1 MRMSYP
7 KLITGLLTACVMAVG
22 AGCSSTSTPESA
34 ASPATAPAT
43 SPSTASS
50 APVPSSEPI
59 PVVASTNVWGDV
71 VSAVGGDHVKVTSI
85 ISNPDADPHSYE
97 ANATT
102 ALELSRAVVVIENGG
117 GYDDFVDT
125 MLTSSKNTGVTK
137 LNAVDISGKK
147 AAAGA
152 ELNEH
157 VWYDFP
163 TVAKVADQI
172 ALALGKADSANA
184 ATFTANAASFTAT
197 LTTLEKTEATI
208 ATTVKGKGAAIT
220 EPVPLYM
227 LTACGIVNKTP
238 PEFSEAIEAG
248 TDVSPRV
255 LQQTLDLFTQ
265 KQVGALVYNEQTSG
279 AETEKVLAA
288 AKAADVPVI
297 PVRETLPA
305 GKDYLTWMGDNLT
318 AIQNAYGK

>member
-7 KLITGLLTACVMAVG
+7 KLIAGVLTAGVMAVS
-22 AGCSSTSTPESA
+22 AGCSSGAPSGSAANSPAAQAPSTSTPSS
-34 ASPATAPAT
+34 SPT
-43 SPSTASS
+43 PSR
-50 APVPSSEPI
+50 EPI

-71 VSAVGGDHVKVTSI
+71 ASAVGGNQVKVTSI
-85 ISNPDADPHSYE
+85 ITNPDADPHSYE

-102 ALELSRAVVVIENGG
+102 ALALSKAVVVFENGG

-125 MLTSSKNTGVTK
+125 MLKSSKNTGVTR
-137 LNAVDISGKK
+137 LNAVDTSGKK

-163 TVAKVADQI
+163 TVAKVADEI
-172 ALALGKADSANA
+172 AAALGKADSADA
-184 ATFTANAASFTAT
+184 ATFTANAAGFTAR
-197 LTTLEKTEATI
+197 LSTLEKTEATI
-208 ATTVKGKGAAIT
+208 AKTAKGKGAAIT

-238 PEFSEAIEAG
+238 PEFSDAIEAG

-255 LQQTLDLFTQ
+255 LEQTLDLFEQ
-265 KQVGALVYNEQTSG
+265 KQVDALVYNEQTSG

-288 AKAADVPVI
+288 AKAANVPLV

-305 GKDYLTWMGDNLT
+305 GKDYLTWMGDTLT